1 MKSRLSGA
9 RLGIFIF
16 IGSTL
21 LVIGIFMLG
30 NKEALFK
37 PTFTVKA
44 YFHNIEGLRNGAPVR
59 LSGIDAGAVQD
70 IKVVGDTVSLIEVS
84 MRLLTEIEHFIRVDT
99 QAEIQTEGLVG
110 NKFVALKIGDS
121 RSELV
126 KDGGVILAKEPVSF
140 ADIISETQG
149 IMGYT
154 REMTKDLADIIDKIN
169 SGQGTIGKVF
179 NDDALYYAATDLTES
194 AGKSLTS
201 ITSELNIVTNQF
213 KTLGLAVG
221 SAVENINRVVTGI
234 DTLLKN
240 VSEGKGIFGSLLIEG
255 TSADSN
261 FQSLISNLR
270 AISEDSRSAAVS
282 LSENME
288 ALKHN
293 WLFKSYF
300 EERGYWN
307 AEEYEKEIDR
317 KTEELNEKIEL
328 LDRKIEE
335 LKSLESSN
343 K

>member
-1 MKSRLSGA
+1 MKRGISGA
-9 RLGIFIF
+9 KLGIFIF

-37 PTFTVKA
+37 PTFLVKA

-70 IKVVGDTVSLIEVS
+70 IKVVGDTVSLIEVT

-110 NKFVALKIGDS
+110 NKFVALRIGDS

-126 KDGGVILAKEPVSF
+126 QDGGVILAKEPVSF
-140 ADIISETQG
+140 ADIIEETQG

-154 REMTKDLADIIDKIN
+154 KEMTKDLADIINRIN
-169 SGQGTIGKVF
+169 AGEGTIGKVF
-179 NDDALYYAATDLTES
+179 TDDALYYAATDLTRS
-194 AGKSLTS
+194 AERSLNSLTDEATIVTEQFKSLG
-201 ITSELNIVTNQF
+201 
-213 KTLGLAVG
+213 LGMQNVVDNVNHL
-221 SAVENINRVVTGI
+221 VTGI
-234 DTLLKN
+234 DTLLQD
-240 VSEGKGIFGSLLIEG
+240 VYRGKGVFGSIMVEG
-255 TSADSN
+255 TSADSS
-261 FQSLISNLR
+261 FQSLVVNLR
-270 AISEDSRSAAVS
+270 EISENSKAAAIS

-300 EERGYWN
+300 EERGYWD
-307 AEEYEKEIDR
+307 AAEYEEELDR
-317 KTEELNEKIEL
+317 KTKELNEKIEL

-335 LKSLESSN
+335 LKSLETKSN
-343 K
+343 

>member
-1 MKSRLSGA
+1 MKGGLAGA
-9 RLGIFIF
+9 KLGIFIF

-44 YFHNIEGLRNGAPVR
+44 YFRNIEGLRNGAPVK

-70 IKVVGDTVSLIEVS
+70 IRVVGDTVSLIEVK
-84 MRLLTEIEHFIRVDT
+84 MRLLDEIRHFITVNT

-110 NKFVALKIGDS
+110 NKFVSLRVGESGA
-121 RSELV
+121 EPV

-140 ADIISETQG
+140 ADIIEESQG

-154 REMTKDLADIIDKIN
+154 KEMTKDLADILDKIN
-169 SGQGTIGKVF
+169 RGEGTAGKIF
-179 NDDALYYAATDLTES
+179 NDDALYNAATDLTKS
-194 AGKSLTS
+194 ADKSLTS
-201 ITSELNIVTNQF
+201 ITAELNIITEQY
-213 KTLGLAVG
+213 KSLGQSVK
-221 SAVENINRVVTGI
+221 SAVENINRVIIGV
-234 DTLLKN
+234 DSLLGN
-240 VSEGKGIFGSLLIEG
+240 ASKGQGVLGSLLVEG
-255 TSADSN
+255 TNADSN
-261 FQSLISNLR
+261 FQSLMINLKD
-270 AISEDSRSAAVS
+270 ISEESKIAVTS

-300 EERGYWN
+300 EERGYWD
-307 AEEYEKEIDR
+307 ASEYELEIDR
-317 KTEELNEKIEL
+317 KTKELDEKIEL
-328 LDRKIEE
+328 LNKKIEE
-335 LKSLESSN
+335 LKSLEEAG

>member
-1 MKSRLSGA
+1 MKLGLSGA
-9 RLGIFIF
+9 KLGIFIF

-37 PTFTVKA
+37 PTFIVKA
-44 YFHNIEGLRNGAPVR
+44 YFHNIEGLRNGAPVK

-70 IKVVGDTVSLIEVS
+70 IRVVGDTVSLIEVK
-84 MRLLTEIEHFIRVDT
+84 MRLLDEIRHFITVNT

-110 NKFVALKIGDS
+110 NKYVSLKVGEVGAEPIED
-121 RSELV
+121 
-126 KDGGVILAKEPVSF
+126 DGVILAKEPVSF
-140 ADIISETQG
+140 ADIIQETQG

-154 REMTKDLADIIDKIN
+154 KEMTRDLADIIN
-169 SGQGTIGKVF
+169 RLNRGEGTVGKLF
-179 NDDALYYAATDLTES
+179 KDDALYYAATDITKS
-194 AGKSLTS
+194 ADKSLTS
-201 ITSELNIVTNQF
+201 ITSELKIITQQY
-213 KTLGLAVG
+213 KSLGESVQ
-221 SAVENINRVVTGI
+221 SAVDNINRVIVAV
-234 DTLLKN
+234 DTLLEN
-240 VSEGKGIFGSLLIEG
+240 TAAGRGVLGSLLVEG

-261 FQSLISNLR
+261 FQSLMENLKE
-270 AISEDSRSAAVS
+270 ISEESKSAATS

-300 EERGYWN
+300 EERGYWD

-317 KTEELNEKIEL
+317 KTEELDEKIEL
-328 LDRKIEE
+328 LNNKINE
-335 LKSLESSN
+335 LKSLEEAG

>member
-1 MKSRLSGA
+1 MKGGIAGA
-9 RLGIFIF
+9 KLGIFIF

-37 PTFTVKA
+37 PTFIVKA
-44 YFHNIEGLRNGAPVR
+44 YFRNIEGLRNGAPVK

-70 IKVVGDTVSLIEVS
+70 IKVVGDTVSLIEVR
-84 MRLLTEIEHFIRVDT
+84 MRLLDDIRHFIKVDT

-110 NKFVALKIGDS
+110 NKFVSLKIGDS
-121 RSELV
+121 NAEPIQ
-126 KDGGVILAKEPVSF
+126 DGGTIQAKDPVSF
-140 ADIISETQG
+140 GDILGETQG

-154 REMTKDLADIIDKIN
+154 KEMTRNLAEIISRIN
-169 SGQGTIGKVF
+169 EGEGTIGKIF
-179 NDDALYYAATDLTES
+179 TDDALYYAATDLTKS
-194 AGKSLTS
+194 ADKSLTS
-201 ITSELNIVTNQF
+201 ITDELKIITGQY
-213 KTLGLAVG
+213 KSLGASVQ
-221 SAVENINRVVTGI
+221 SAVDNINR
-234 DTLLKN
+234 LLVDADSLMN
-240 VSEGKGIFGSLLIEG
+240 NTIQGKGVLGSLLVEG

-261 FQSLISNLR
+261 FQSLMQNLNE
-270 AISEDSRSAAVS
+270 ISEESKSAVSS

-300 EERGYWN
+300 EERGYWD
-307 AEEYEKEIDR
+307 AVEYEEVIDK
-317 KTEELNEKIEL
+317 KTEELNKKIEL
-328 LDRKIEE
+328 LDQKIDE

>member
-1 MKSRLSGA
+1 MKAGISGA
-9 RLGIFIF
+9 KLGIFIF
-16 IGSTL
+16 IGSAL

-44 YFHNIEGLRNGAPVR
+44 YFHNVEGLRNGSPVK

-70 IKVVGDTVSLIEVS
+70 IKVVGDTVSLIEVK
-84 MRLLTEIEHFIRVDT
+84 MRLLEEIAHFIRVDT

-110 NKFVALKIGDS
+110 NKFVSLKIGDS
-121 RSELV
+121 NSEPV
-126 KDGGVILAKEPVSF
+126 SDGGVIQAKEPVSF
-140 ADIISETQG
+140 ADIIGETQG

-154 REMTKDLADIIDKIN
+154 KEMTRDLADIINRIN
-169 SGQGTIGKVF
+169 RGEGTIGKIF
-179 NDDALYYAATDLTES
+179 TDDALYYAATDLTKS
-194 AGKSLTS
+194 ADKSLTS
-201 ITSELNIVTNQF
+201 ITAELKIITDQY
-213 KTLGLAVG
+213 KSLGTSVK
-221 SAVENINRVVTGI
+221 SAVDNINRMLIGV
-234 DTLLKN
+234 DSLLN
-240 VSEGKGIFGSLLIEG
+240 TTIQGKGVIGSLLVQG

-261 FQSLISNLR
+261 FQSLMVNLKE
-270 AISEDSRSAAVS
+270 ISEESKSAASS

-300 EERGYWN
+300 EERGYWD
-307 AEEYEKEIDR
+307 ADEYEKVIDQ
-317 KTEELNEKIEL
+317 KTEELNQKIEL
-328 LDRKIEE
+328 LDQKIEE